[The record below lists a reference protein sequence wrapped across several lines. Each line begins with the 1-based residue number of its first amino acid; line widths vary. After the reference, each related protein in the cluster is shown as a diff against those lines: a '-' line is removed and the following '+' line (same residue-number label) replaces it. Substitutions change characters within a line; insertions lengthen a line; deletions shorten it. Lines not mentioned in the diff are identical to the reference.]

1 MTERKFIIK
10 IFLPDNSYKFLHNVR
25 NTSLGY
31 SKLKT
36 KYIEKAK
43 VWKYKKSCEKIVV
56 KLIQYPYRN
65 EKTIYEYEIVEI
77 TDIQILRKIKLQKL
91 Q

>member
-65 EKTIYEYEIVEI
+65 EKTIYEIVEI